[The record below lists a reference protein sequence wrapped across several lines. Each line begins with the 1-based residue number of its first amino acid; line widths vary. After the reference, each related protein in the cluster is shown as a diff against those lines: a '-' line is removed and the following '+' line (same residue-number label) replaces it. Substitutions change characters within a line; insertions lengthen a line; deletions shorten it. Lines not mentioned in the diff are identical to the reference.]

1 MERTAMSSKEFIRG
15 SVLARV
21 REGEITLIGAIPLL
35 GVSYRQAK
43 RLYRRYRKDGANGL
57 VHGNVGRR
65 SNRAH
70 AIAERDAVLSIIRA
84 DYGGSTAKGSC
95 QRFGP
100 TLVAEHLWTDH
111 GILVPRQT
119 LRDWMREA
127 GLWSRVRRVI
137 PVTHER
143 RERKAHF
150 GELVQMDGS
159 FHDWFEGRGA
169 RQGHRSCMMSL
180 VDDATSITL
189 LRFGDE
195 ETIWAA
201 AGALLAWIK
210 AYGVPRALY
219 TDWKNVYKREPTTNE
234 RARGEVP
241 YTQFG
246 RMCQKLGIELIAAS
260 SPQAKGRVERNHGT
274 QQDRLVKKM
283 RLLKL
288 SDDAQA
294 NAYVMSDYLPKHN
307 ARFAVQPASAVD
319 HHREWD
325 RTLHMDDVF
334 CLEHTRVIG
343 NDFVVQYNNRGLQF
357 ERAARGRVPA
367 KSRVLVRETED
378 GRLRVIYVARDG
390 RERVCSWTQ
399 AAARSSTSP
408 TQLTRV
414 QRDALDPTGSQLIPS
429 IPSMPSIPP
438 TRSAGRGSGT
448 TPNRPGPDHPWRR
461 DSECK
466 QYQERRQE
474 LARLRLAA
482 ADVHP

>member
-1 MERTAMSSKEFIRG
+1 MERTAMSSKEFNRG

-21 REGEITLIGAIPLL
+21 RAGEITLTEAVPLL
-35 GVSYRQAK
+35 CVSYRQAK
-43 RLYRRYRKDGANGL
+43 RLYRRYRSGGGAKSL
-57 VHGNVGRR
+57 VHGNVGHR

-84 DYGGSTAKGSC
+84 DYGGSRAKGSG

-111 GILVPRQT
+111 GVLVPRQT

-127 GLWSRVRRVI
+127 GLWSRVRRVK

-143 RERKAHF
+143 RERRAYF

-169 RQGHRSCMMSL
+169 RQGRRSCMMSL
-180 VDDATSITL
+180 VDDATSTTL

-201 AGALLAWIK
+201 VGVLIAWIE
-210 AYGVPRALY
+210 AYGVPLALY
-219 TDWKNVYKREPTTNE
+219 TDWKNVYKREPTMNE

-246 RMCQKLGIELIAAS
+246 RMCQKLGIEIIAAS
-260 SPQAKGRVERNHGT
+260 SPQAKGRIERNHGT

-283 RLLKL
+283 RLLKI

-294 NAYVMSDYLPKHN
+294 NAYVRTDYLPKHN
-307 ARFAVQPASAVD
+307 ARFTVEPASPVD

-325 RTLHMDDVF
+325 RRLQMDDVF

-343 NDFVVQYNNRGLQF
+343 NDYVVQYNNHGLQLD
-357 ERAARGRVPA
+357 RAARGRVPA
-367 KSRVLVRETED
+367 KSRVLMRETED
-378 GRLRVIYVARDG
+378 GRLRVIHVSRDG
-390 RERVCSWTQ
+390 QERVCSWTP
-399 AAARSSTSP
+399 AAARSATSP
-408 TQLTRV
+408 TQLTPV
-414 QRDALDPTGSQLIPS
+414 QREPLQPTELQPMPLMPLMPLISSASPS
-429 IPSMPSIPP
+429 GV
-438 TRSAGRGSGT
+438 R

-461 DSECK
+461 NSECK
-466 QYQERRQE
+466 RYQERRQE

-482 ADVHP
+482 ADVYP